1 MALNG
6 MLWIMEPM
14 NGSTLGA
21 DPSQFH
27 RWQIMIVDDH
37 LIVRMGLAA
46 LIDAEP
52 DMRVVAQAEDV
63 QGALELLGQ
72 HTLDLV
78 IIDLSLRESSGLDLL
93 KEVAKR
99 QMRAIVVSMQDAPT
113 WAERA
118 LAAGARGYVHKS
130 EAGRNIV
137 QAIRKVRQGRLY
149 VSDSVSQALLERRL
163 SSGRNEEERDTPQVE
178 RLTDR
183 ELEVMVRIG
192 RGLTTTQISAELQV
206 SPKTVQTYR
215 DRIKRKLA
223 LDNAAELSAEATR
236 WVVQRG

>member
-37 LIVRMGLAA
+37 PIVRMGLAA

-63 QGALELLGQ
+63 QGALDLLDQ
-72 HTLDLV
+72 HTLDLL

-99 QMRAIVVSMQDAPT
+99 QMRAIVVSPLWCRCRTHRPGQSAHWPPV
-113 WAERA
+113 RA
-118 LAAGARGYVHKS
+118 VMCTRAKRAGILFKPFAKCAKDDCMSVTPYRKPCWSVDSAVVAMMTRSIHRKS
-130 EAGRNIV
+130 
-137 QAIRKVRQGRLY
+137 
-149 VSDSVSQALLERRL
+149 SD
-163 SSGRNEEERDTPQVE
+163 
-178 RLTDR
+178 
-183 ELEVMVRIG
+183 
-192 RGLTTTQISAELQV
+192 
-206 SPKTVQTYR
+206 
-215 DRIKRKLA
+215 
-223 LDNAAELSAEATR
+223 
-236 WVVQRG
+236 

>member
-1 MALNG
+1 
-6 MLWIMEPM
+6 
-14 NGSTLGA
+14 
-21 DPSQFH
+21 
-27 RWQIMIVDDH
+27 
-37 LIVRMGLAA
+37 
-46 LIDAEP
+46 
-52 DMRVVAQAEDV
+52 
-63 QGALELLGQ
+63 
-72 HTLDLV
+72 
-78 IIDLSLRESSGLDLL
+78 
-93 KEVAKR
+93 
-99 QMRAIVVSMQDAPT
+99 MQDAPT